1 MAHASDALL
10 QPVKIAGPS
19 SASAGDYFAL
29 LKPRVMSLVV
39 FTSLVGMMLA
49 PGHINPIVGF
59 AALLAIAVGAGAAG
73 CLNMWYDADIDSVM
87 TRTALRPIPAGRVS
101 RDEALAFG
109 LTLSVGSV
117 LFLWLMTNLF
127 AAAFLAF
134 TIFFYAVVYTMWLKR
149 WTAQNIVIGG
159 AAGAF
164 PPMIGY
170 ASVTG
175 SVDLVSFVLFAIIFI
190 WTPPHFWALAL
201 VKKGDYAKAGIPMLP
216 VTAGETATRNQIL
229 IYTLILAPAGVLP
242 ALIDF
247 GGTVYAVVSV
257 MSGLGMIFLAL
268 RVHTRREGE
277 AARKAAMQLFGFSIL
292 YLFLLFAVLLV
303 EKMAIMLS
311 LEGII

>member
-10 QPVKIAGPS
+10 PSVQIAGPS

-39 FTSLVGMMLA
+39 FTALVGMMLA
-49 PGHINPIVGF
+49 PGHINPVVGF

-73 CLNMWYDADIDSVM
+73 CLNMWYDADIDAVM

-117 LFLWLMTNLF
+117 VFLGLMTNLF

-170 ASVTG
+170 AAVTG
-175 SVDLVSFVLFAIIFI
+175 SADLVSFILFAIIFI

-201 VKKGDYAKAGIPMLP
+201 VKKGDYAKAGVPMLP
-216 VTAGETATRNQIL
+216 VTAGETATRHQIL
-229 IYTLILAPAGVLP
+229 LYTLILAPAGVLP
-242 ALIDF
+242 AIMGF
-247 GGTVYAVVSV
+247 GGIAYAVLSV
-257 MSGLGMIFLAL
+257 VSGLGMIFLAL
-268 RVHTRREGE
+268 RVHARREGD

-292 YLFLLFAVLLV
+292 YLFLLFAVLLI
-303 EKMAIMLS
+303 EKMVIMLN
-311 LEGII
+311 LEGIM

>member
-10 QPVKIAGPS
+10 PSVQIAGPS
-19 SASAGDYFAL
+19 SASAGDFFAL

-39 FTSLVGMMLA
+39 FTALVGMMLA
-49 PGHINPIVGF
+49 PGHINPVVGF

-73 CLNMWYDADIDSVM
+73 CLNMWYDADIDAVM

-117 LFLWLMTNLF
+117 LFLGLVTNLF
-127 AAAFLAF
+127 AASFLAL

-170 ASVTG
+170 AAVTG
-175 SVDLVSFVLFAIIFI
+175 SVDIVSFILFAIIFI

-201 VKKGDYAKAGIPMLP
+201 VKKGDYAKAGVPMLP
-216 VTAGETATRNQIL
+216 VTAGETATRHQIL

-242 ALIDF
+242 AIMGF
-247 GGTVYAVVSV
+247 GGIAYAVLSV
-257 MSGLGMIFLAL
+257 VSGLGMILLAL
-268 RVHTRREGE
+268 RVHARREGE

-303 EKMAIMLS
+303 EKMAIMLN
-311 LEGII
+311 LEGIV